1 MARRVLLT
9 RKKETNGESQDFPNV
24 QPEKEGNMIEFE
36 EEKSFSAKV
45 KIIGIGGGGCNAI
58 DNMIEAKLKGVDF
71 IAANTDAQ
79 ALSASKAP
87 VKIQLGAKL
96 TKGLGAGANP
106 KVGEEAA
113 LEDVDTIKSA
123 LMGADMVFVTAGMGG
138 GTGTGGTPIIA
149 KIAKEIGALTVAIV
163 TKPFE
168 FEGKRRMEQADSG
181 ISLLKRIADTLI
193 TIPNQRLLSVTGKNI
208 SFMDAFKVAD
218 DILLQAAKGISDLIL
233 VRGLINLDFADVR
246 TIMSEMGMALM
257 GTGIASGENKAVNA
271 AQMAISNPLL
281 EELTIDGARGILIN
295 ISGNTSMTLNEI
307 HEASSL
313 VREAA
318 HEDANI
324 IFGAVVDETLGE
336 NVRVTVIATG
346 FGKEQEMQIPDI
358 YENVTPLTQRQPD
371 EAEDDSG
378 RHVVFKS
385 RKLPEFDEITY
396 TKVGTIDDLNNDEYD
411 VPAFLRKQAD

>member
-1 MARRVLLT
+1 
-9 RKKETNGESQDFPNV
+9 
-24 QPEKEGNMIEFE
+24 MIDFE

-79 ALSASKAP
+79 ALSASRAP

-113 LEDVDTIKSA
+113 LEDVDSIKSA

-138 GTGTGGTPIIA
+138 GTGTGGAPIIA

-168 FEGKRRMEQADSG
+168 FEGRRRMEQAETG

-257 GTGIASGENKAVNA
+257 GTGIASGENRASNA

-281 EELTIDGARGILIN
+281 EDLTIDGAKGILIN
-295 ISGNTSMTLNEI
+295 ISGNRSMTLNEI

-313 VREAA
+313 IREAA

-324 IFGAVVDETLGE
+324 IFGAVVDESLGE
-336 NVRVTVIATG
+336 SVRVTVIATG
-346 FGKEQEMQIPDI
+346 FGKEDSMMTPQFT
-358 YENVTPLTQRQPD
+358 ENVMPFNQRLTGNTGEEEERK
-371 EAEDDSG
+371 
-378 RHVVFKS
+378 VVFKS
-385 RKLPEFDEITY
+385 RKLPEFDDITY
-396 TKVGTIDDLNNDEYD
+396 TKVGVIDDLNHDEYD

>member
-1 MARRVLLT
+1 
-9 RKKETNGESQDFPNV
+9 
-24 QPEKEGNMIEFE
+24 MIDFE
-36 EEKSFSAKV
+36 EEKGFSAKV

-79 ALSASKAP
+79 ALSASRAP

-113 LEDVDTIKSA
+113 LEDVDSIKSA

-138 GTGTGGTPIIA
+138 GTGTGGAPIIA

-168 FEGKRRMEQADSG
+168 FEGRRRMEQAETG

-208 SFMDAFKVAD
+208 SLMDAFKVAD

-257 GTGIASGENKAVNA
+257 GTGIASGENRASNA

-281 EELTIDGARGILIN
+281 EDLTIDGAKGILIN
-295 ISGNTSMTLNEI
+295 ISGNRSMTLNEI

-313 VREAA
+313 IREAA

-324 IFGAVVDETLGE
+324 IFGAVVDESLGE
-336 NVRVTVIATG
+336 SVRVTVIATG
-346 FGKEQEMQIPDI
+346 FGKEDSMMTPQFT
-358 YENVTPLTQRQPD
+358 ENVMPFNQRLTGNTGEEEERK
-371 EAEDDSG
+371 
-378 RHVVFKS
+378 VVFKS
-385 RKLPEFDEITY
+385 RKLPEFDDITY
-396 TKVGTIDDLNNDEYD
+396 TKVGVIDDLNHDEYD

>member
-1 MARRVLLT
+1 
-9 RKKETNGESQDFPNV
+9 
-24 QPEKEGNMIEFE
+24 MINFE

-58 DNMIEAKLKGVDF
+58 DNMIEAKLQGVDF

-106 KVGEEAA
+106 KTGQEAA

-138 GTGTGGTPIIA
+138 GTGTGGAPIVA

-168 FEGKRRMEQADSG
+168 FEGKRRMEQAEEG
-181 ISLLKRIADTLI
+181 IGHLKRIADTLI
-193 TIPNQRLLSVTGKNI
+193 AIPNQRLLSVTGKNI

-257 GTGIASGENKAVNA
+257 GTGIASGENRASNA

-281 EELTIDGARGILIN
+281 EDLTIDGAKGILIN
-295 ISGNTSMTLNEI
+295 ISGNRSMTLNEI

-313 VREAA
+313 IRNAA

-324 IFGAVVDETLGE
+324 IFGAVVDEELGE

-346 FGKEQEMQIPDI
+346 FGSEGEMRTPKFT
-358 YENVTPLTQRQPD
+358 ENVMPFAQRIAHEPD
-371 EAEDDSG
+371 NKEERTFSFN
-378 RHVVFKS
+378 FKS
-385 RKLPEFDEITY
+385 RKLPEFEDITY
-396 TKVGTIDDLNNDEYD
+396 TKVGVIDDLDHDEYD

>member
-1 MARRVLLT
+1 
-9 RKKETNGESQDFPNV
+9 
-24 QPEKEGNMIEFE
+24 MIDFE
-36 EEKSFSAKV
+36 EERTFSARV

-58 DNMIEAKLKGVDF
+58 DNMIEAKLQGVDF

-106 KVGEEAA
+106 RVGEEAA

-138 GTGTGGTPIIA
+138 GTGTGGAPIVA

-168 FEGKRRMEQADSG
+168 FEGRRRMEQADAG
-181 ISLLKRIADTLI
+181 ISHLKRIADTLI

-257 GTGIASGENKAVNA
+257 GTGIASGENRASNA

-281 EELTIDGARGILIN
+281 EDLTIDGAKGILIN
-295 ISGNTSMTLNEI
+295 ISGNRSMSLNEI

-313 VREAA
+313 IREAA

-324 IFGAVVDETLGE
+324 IFGAVVDESLGE
-336 NVRVTVIATG
+336 SVRVTVIATG
-346 FGKEQEMQIPDI
+346 FGKEDTLITSK
-358 YENVTPLTQRQPD
+358 YAENVMPFSQRLTGEAD
-371 EAEDDSG
+371 EPQGE
-378 RHVVFKS
+378 RKVVFKS
-385 RKLPEFDEITY
+385 RKLPEFDDITY
-396 TKVGTIDDLNNDEYD
+396 TKVGVIDDLNHDEYD

>member
-1 MARRVLLT
+1 
-9 RKKETNGESQDFPNV
+9 
-24 QPEKEGNMIEFE
+24 MIEFE

-257 GTGIASGENKAVNA
+257 GTGIASGENRASNA

-281 EELTIDGARGILIN
+281 EDLTIDGAKGILIN
-295 ISGNTSMTLNEI
+295 ISGNRSMTLNEI

-313 VREAA
+313 IREAA

-324 IFGAVVDETLGE
+324 IFGAVVDESLGE
-336 NVRVTVIATG
+336 SVRVTVIATG
-346 FGKEQEMQIPDI
+346 FGKEDAMMTPQFT
-358 YENVTPLTQRQPD
+358 ENIMPFTQRRLTGEAD
-371 EAEDDSG
+371 EDEE
-378 RHVVFKS
+378 RRVTFKS
-385 RKLPEFDEITY
+385 RKLPEFDDITY
-396 TKVGTIDDLNNDEYD
+396 TKVGVIDDLNHDEYD

>member
-1 MARRVLLT
+1 M
-9 RKKETNGESQDFPNV
+9 
-24 QPEKEGNMIEFE
+24 MIDFE
-36 EEKSFSAKV
+36 EETGFSAKV
-45 KIIGIGGGGCNAI
+45 KIIGVGGGGCNAI
-58 DNMIEAKLKGVDF
+58 DNMIEAKLQGVDF

-138 GTGTGGTPIIA
+138 GTGTGGAPIIA

-168 FEGKRRMEQADSG
+168 FEGKRRMEQAESG

-193 TIPNQRLLSVTGKNI
+193 AIPNQRLLSVTGKNI

-218 DILLQAAKGISDLIL
+218 EILLQAAKGISDLIL

-257 GTGIASGENKAVNA
+257 GTGIASGENRASNA

-281 EELTIDGARGILIN
+281 EDLTIEGAKGILIN
-295 ISGNTSMTLNEI
+295 ISGNRSMTLNEI

-313 VREAA
+313 VRNAA
-318 HEDANI
+318 HDEANI
-324 IFGAVVDETLGE
+324 IFGAVVDESLGDS
-336 NVRVTVIATG
+336 VRVTVIATG
-346 FGKEQEMQIPDI
+346 FGSEDALSPSSELSDK
-358 YENVTPLTQRQPD
+358 VTPLTRRLI
-371 EAEDDSG
+371 DDTLEKDAK
-378 RHVVFKS
+378 RVVFKS
-385 RKLPEFDEITY
+385 RKLPEFNDITY
-396 TKVGTIDDLNNDEYD
+396 TKVGVIDDLNQDEYD

>member
-1 MARRVLLT
+1 
-9 RKKETNGESQDFPNV
+9 
-24 QPEKEGNMIEFE
+24 MIEFE
-36 EEKSFSAKV
+36 EEKSFSARV
-45 KIIGIGGGGCNAI
+45 KIIGIGGGGCNAV
-58 DNMIEAKLKGVDF
+58 DNMINSKLQGVDF
-71 IAANTDAQ
+71 IVANTDAQ
-79 ALSASKAP
+79 SLSACKAP
-87 VKIQLGAKL
+87 LKIQLGTKL

-106 KVGEEAA
+106 KVGQEAA
-113 LEDVDTIKSA
+113 LEDTDSIKRA
-123 LMGADMVFVTAGMGG
+123 LIGADMVFITAGMGG
-138 GTGTGGTPIIA
+138 GTGTGGAPVIA
-149 KIAKEIGALTVAIV
+149 KIAKEVGALTVAIV

-168 FEGKRRMEQADSG
+168 FEGRRRMEQADAG
-181 ISLLKRIADTLI
+181 ISQMKRIADTLI

-281 EELTIDGARGILIN
+281 EDLTIDGAKGILIN
-295 ISGNTSMTLNEI
+295 ISGNMSMTLNEI
-307 HEASSL
+307 HDASSL
-313 VREAA
+313 VRAAA

-346 FGKEQEMQIPDI
+346 FGKEQEVQIPDI

-371 EAEDDSG
+371 KVPDNAD
-378 RHVVFKS
+378 RHIVFKS

-411 VPAFLRKQAD
+411 VPAFLRKQAE

>member
-1 MARRVLLT
+1 MI
-9 RKKETNGESQDFPNV
+9 DF
-24 QPEKEGNMIEFE
+24 EE

-71 IAANTDAQ
+71 IAANTDSQ

-113 LEDVDTIKSA
+113 LEDVDTLKSA
-123 LMGADMVFVTAGMGG
+123 LMGADMVFITAGMGG
-138 GTGTGGTPIIA
+138 GTGTGGAPIIA

-168 FEGKRRMEQADSG
+168 FEGKRRMAQAESG
-181 ISLLKRIADTLI
+181 IGLLKRIADTLI
-193 TIPNQRLLSVTGKNI
+193 AIPNQRLLSVTGKNI

-257 GTGIASGENKAVNA
+257 GTGIASGENRASNA

-281 EELTIDGARGILIN
+281 EDLTIEGARGILIN
-295 ISGNTSMTLNEI
+295 ISGNRSMTLNEI

-313 VREAA
+313 IRNAA
-318 HEDANI
+318 HEEANI
-324 IFGAVVDETLGE
+324 IFGAVVDESLGDS
-336 NVRVTVIATG
+336 VRVTVIATG
-346 FGKEQEMQIPDI
+346 FGSEDEMTTPDI
-358 YENVTPLTQRQPD
+358 VEKVTPLTRRLI
-371 EAEDDSG
+371 DDSFEKEEK
-378 RHVVFKS
+378 RVVFKS
-385 RKLPEFDEITY
+385 RKLPEFDDITY
-396 TKVGTIDDLNNDEYD
+396 TKVGVIDDLNHDEYD

>member
-1 MARRVLLT
+1 M
-9 RKKETNGESQDFPNV
+9 
-24 QPEKEGNMIEFE
+24 
-36 EEKSFSAKV
+36 
-45 KIIGIGGGGCNAI
+45 
-58 DNMIEAKLKGVDF
+58 
-71 IAANTDAQ
+71 
-79 ALSASKAP
+79 
-87 VKIQLGAKL
+87 
-96 TKGLGAGANP
+96 
-106 KVGEEAA
+106 
-113 LEDVDTIKSA
+113 
-123 LMGADMVFVTAGMGG
+123 
-138 GTGTGGTPIIA
+138 
-149 KIAKEIGALTVAIV
+149 
-163 TKPFE
+163 
-168 FEGKRRMEQADSG
+168 
-181 ISLLKRIADTLI
+181 KRIADTLI

>member
-1 MARRVLLT
+1 
-9 RKKETNGESQDFPNV
+9 
-24 QPEKEGNMIEFE
+24 MIEFE

-87 VKIQLGAKL
+87 SKIQLGAKL

-168 FEGKRRMEQADSG
+168 FEGKKRMEQAESG
-181 ISLLKRIADTLI
+181 IALLKRTADTLI
-193 TIPNQRLLSVTGKNI
+193 AIPNQRLLSVTGKNI

-246 TIMSEMGMALM
+246 TIMSKMGMALM
-257 GTGIASGENKAVNA
+257 GTGIASGENRASNA
-271 AQMAISNPLL
+271 AQIAISNPLL
-281 EELTIDGARGILIN
+281 EDITIEGAKGILIN
-295 ISGNTSMTLNEI
+295 ISGNRSMTLTEI

-313 VREAA
+313 IRNAA
-318 HEDANI
+318 HEEANI
-324 IFGAVVDETLGE
+324 IFGAVVDESLGDSI
-336 NVRVTVIATG
+336 RVTVIATG
-346 FGKEQEMQIPDI
+346 FDSENEIMTPDI
-358 YENVTPLTQRQPD
+358 TEKVMPMTRRLTND
-371 EAEDDSG
+371 LGEKEEKM
-378 RHVVFKS
+378 FKFKP
-385 RKLPEFDEITY
+385 RKLPEFEDITY
-396 TKVGTIDDLNNDEYD
+396 TKVGVVDDLNHDEYD

>member
-1 MARRVLLT
+1 
-9 RKKETNGESQDFPNV
+9 
-24 QPEKEGNMIEFE
+24 MIDFE
-36 EEKSFSAKV
+36 EEKGFSAKV

-113 LEDVDTIKSA
+113 LEDVDSIKSA

-138 GTGTGGTPIIA
+138 GTGTGGAPIIA

-168 FEGKRRMEQADSG
+168 FEGRRRMEQAETG

-233 VRGLINLDFADVR
+233 VRGLINLDFA
-246 TIMSEMGMALM
+246 
-257 GTGIASGENKAVNA
+257 
-271 AQMAISNPLL
+271 
-281 EELTIDGARGILIN
+281 
-295 ISGNTSMTLNEI
+295 
-307 HEASSL
+307 
-313 VREAA
+313 
-318 HEDANI
+318 
-324 IFGAVVDETLGE
+324 
-336 NVRVTVIATG
+336 
-346 FGKEQEMQIPDI
+346 
-358 YENVTPLTQRQPD
+358 
-371 EAEDDSG
+371 
-378 RHVVFKS
+378 
-385 RKLPEFDEITY
+385 
-396 TKVGTIDDLNNDEYD
+396 
-411 VPAFLRKQAD
+411 

>member
-1 MARRVLLT
+1 
-9 RKKETNGESQDFPNV
+9 
-24 QPEKEGNMIEFE
+24 MIEFE
-36 EEKSFSAKV
+36 EEKSFSARV
-45 KIIGIGGGGCNAI
+45 KIIGIGGGGCNAV
-58 DNMIEAKLKGVDF
+58 DNMINSKLQGVDF
-71 IAANTDAQ
+71 IVANTDAQ
-79 ALSASKAP
+79 SLSACKAP
-87 VKIQLGAKL
+87 LKIQLGTKL

-106 KVGEEAA
+106 KIGQEAA
-113 LEDVDTIKSA
+113 LEDAESIKRV
-123 LMGADMVFVTAGMGG
+123 LMGADMVFITAGMGG
-138 GTGTGGTPIIA
+138 GTGTGGAPIVA

-168 FEGKRRMEQADSG
+168 FEGRRRMEQAESG
-181 ISLLKRIADTLI
+181 ISQMKRIADTLI

-257 GTGIASGENKAVNA
+257 GTGVASGENRAVNA

-295 ISGNTSMTLNEI
+295 ISGNTTMTLNEI

-313 VREAA
+313 IRAAA

-324 IFGAVVDETLGE
+324 IFGAVVDETLE
-336 NVRVTVIATG
+336 KNVRVTVIATG

-358 YENVTPLTQRQPD
+358 YENVTPLTHRQPD
-371 EAEDDSG
+371 ETADKVEKQ
-378 RHVVFKS
+378 VVFKS
-385 RKLPEFDEITY
+385 RALPEFDDITY
-396 TKVGTIDDLNNDEYD
+396 TKVGSIDDLNNDEYD

>member
-1 MARRVLLT
+1 
-9 RKKETNGESQDFPNV
+9 
-24 QPEKEGNMIEFE
+24 MIDFE
-36 EEKSFSAKV
+36 EETGFSAKV
-45 KIIGIGGGGCNAI
+45 KIIGVGGGGCNAI
-58 DNMIEAKLKGVDF
+58 DNMIEAKLQGVDF

-138 GTGTGGTPIIA
+138 GTGTGGAPIIA

-168 FEGKRRMEQADSG
+168 FEGKRRMEQAESG
-181 ISLLKRIADTLI
+181 IALLKRIADTLI
-193 TIPNQRLLSVTGKNI
+193 AIPNQRLLSVTGKNI

-218 DILLQAAKGISDLIL
+218 EILLQAAKGISDLIL

-257 GTGIASGENKAVNA
+257 GTGIASGENRASNA

-281 EELTIDGARGILIN
+281 EDLTIDGAKGILIN
-295 ISGNTSMTLNEI
+295 ISGNRSMTLNEI

-313 VREAA
+313 VRNAA
-318 HEDANI
+318 HDEANI
-324 IFGAVVDETLGE
+324 IFGAVVDESLGDS
-336 NVRVTVIATG
+336 VRVTVIATG
-346 FGKEQEMQIPDI
+346 FGSEDSLTASSELSDK
-358 YENVTPLTQRQPD
+358 VTPLTRRLI
-371 EAEDDSG
+371 DDTLEKDTK
-378 RHVVFKS
+378 RVVFKS
-385 RKLPEFDEITY
+385 RKLPEFNDITY
-396 TKVGTIDDLNNDEYD
+396 TKVGVIDDLNHDEYD

>member
-1 MARRVLLT
+1 
-9 RKKETNGESQDFPNV
+9 
-24 QPEKEGNMIEFE
+24 MIDFE
-36 EEKSFSAKV
+36 EEKGFSAKV

-113 LEDVDTIKSA
+113 LEDVDSIKSA

-168 FEGKRRMEQADSG
+168 FEGRRRMEQAETG

-257 GTGIASGENKAVNA
+257 GTGIASGENRASNA

-281 EELTIDGARGILIN
+281 EDLTIDGAKGILIN
-295 ISGNTSMTLNEI
+295 ISGNRSMTLNEI

-313 VREAA
+313 IREAA

-324 IFGAVVDETLGE
+324 IFGAVVDESLGE
-336 NVRVTVIATG
+336 SVRVTVIATG
-346 FGKEQEMQIPDI
+346 FGKEDSMMTPQFA
-358 YENVTPLTQRQPD
+358 ENIMPFNQRLTGNSG
-371 EAEDDSG
+371 EEED
-378 RHVVFKS
+378 RKVVFKS
-385 RKLPEFDEITY
+385 RKLPEFDDITY
-396 TKVGTIDDLNNDEYD
+396 TKVGVIDDLNHDEYD

>member
-1 MARRVLLT
+1 
-9 RKKETNGESQDFPNV
+9 
-24 QPEKEGNMIEFE
+24 MIDFE
-36 EEKSFSAKV
+36 EERSFSARV

-106 KVGEEAA
+106 KTGEEAA

-138 GTGTGGTPIIA
+138 GTGTGGAPIIA
-149 KIAKEIGALTVAIV
+149 KVAKEIGALTVAIV

-168 FEGKRRMEQADSG
+168 FEGKRRMEQAEAG

-193 TIPNQRLLSVTGKNI
+193 AIPNQRLLSVTEKNI

-257 GTGIASGENKAVNA
+257 GTGIASGENRASNA

-281 EELTIDGARGILIN
+281 EDLTIDGAKGILIN
-295 ISGNTSMTLNEI
+295 ISGNRSMTLNEI

-313 VREAA
+313 IRNAA

-324 IFGAVVDETLGE
+324 IFGAVVDESLGDS
-336 NVRVTVIATG
+336 VRVTVIATG
-346 FGKEQEMQIPDI
+346 FGKEEDMVTADI
-358 YENVTPLTQRQPD
+358 MEKVTPLTRRLID
-371 EAEDDSG
+371 ESFEKEE
-378 RHVVFKS
+378 RKVVFKS
-385 RKLPEFDEITY
+385 RKLPEFEDITY
-396 TKVGTIDDLNNDEYD
+396 TKVGVIDDLNHDEYD

>member
-1 MARRVLLT
+1 
-9 RKKETNGESQDFPNV
+9 
-24 QPEKEGNMIEFE
+24 MINFE
-36 EEKSFSAKV
+36 EEKNFTARV

-58 DNMIEAKLKGVDF
+58 DNMIEAGLKGVDF

-138 GTGTGGTPIIA
+138 GTGTGGAPIIA

-168 FEGKRRMEQADSG
+168 FEGKRRMEQAEAG
-181 ISLLKRIADTLI
+181 ISHLKRIADTLI
-193 TIPNQRLLSVTGKNI
+193 AIPNQRLLSVTGKNI

-257 GTGIASGENKAVNA
+257 GTGIASGENRAGNA

-281 EELTIDGARGILIN
+281 EDLTIDGARGILIN
-295 ISGNTSMTLNEI
+295 ISGNRSMTLNEI

-313 VREAA
+313 IRNAA

-324 IFGAVVDETLGE
+324 IFGAVVDESLGE
-336 NVRVTVIATG
+336 SVRVTVIATG
-346 FGKEQEMQIPDI
+346 FGKEEEMPKPQIT
-358 YENVTPLTQRQPD
+358 ENVMPFTQRLTG
-371 EAEDDSG
+371 EAQEERGKRFSFNF
-378 RHVVFKS
+378 RSK
-385 RKLPEFDEITY
+385 KLPEFEDITY
-396 TKVGTIDDLNNDEYD
+396 TKVGVIDDLNHDEYD

>member
-1 MARRVLLT
+1 
-9 RKKETNGESQDFPNV
+9 
-24 QPEKEGNMIEFE
+24 MIEFE
-36 EEKSFSAKV
+36 EEKSFSARV
-45 KIIGIGGGGCNAI
+45 KIIGVGGGGCNAI

-87 VKIQLGAKL
+87 LKIQLGAKL

-106 KVGEEAA
+106 KTGEEAA

-138 GTGTGGTPIIA
+138 GTGTGGAPIIA
-149 KIAKEIGALTVAIV
+149 KVAKEIGALTVAIV

-168 FEGKRRMEQADSG
+168 FEGKRRMEQADTG

-193 TIPNQRLLSVTGKNI
+193 AIPNQRLLSVTGKNI

-257 GTGIASGENKAVNA
+257 GTGIASGENRASNA

-281 EELTIDGARGILIN
+281 EDLTIDGAKGILIN
-295 ISGNTSMTLNEI
+295 ISGNRSMTLNEI

-313 VREAA
+313 IRNAA

-324 IFGAVVDETLGE
+324 IFGAVVDESLGDS
-336 NVRVTVIATG
+336 VRVTVIATG
-346 FGKEQEMQIPDI
+346 FGREDDMTGMDI
-358 YENVTPLTQRQPD
+358 IEKVTPLMRG
-371 EAEDDSG
+371 AGDDPFEKEG
-378 RHVVFKS
+378 KRVVFKP
-385 RKLPEFDEITY
+385 RKLPEFDDITY
-396 TKVGTIDDLNNDEYD
+396 TKVGVIDDLNHDEYD

>member
-1 MARRVLLT
+1 M
-9 RKKETNGESQDFPNV
+9 
-24 QPEKEGNMIEFE
+24 MIDFE
-36 EEKSFSAKV
+36 EETGFSAKV
-45 KIIGIGGGGCNAI
+45 KIIGVGGGGCNAI
-58 DNMIEAKLKGVDF
+58 DNMIEAKLQGVDF

-138 GTGTGGTPIIA
+138 GTGTGGAPIIA

-168 FEGKRRMEQADSG
+168 FEGKRRMEQAESG
-181 ISLLKRIADTLI
+181 IALLKRIADTLI
-193 TIPNQRLLSVTGKNI
+193 AIPNQRLLSVTGKNI

-218 DILLQAAKGISDLIL
+218 EILLQAAKGISDLIL

-257 GTGIASGENKAVNA
+257 GTGIASGENRASNA

-281 EELTIDGARGILIN
+281 EDLTIDGAKGILIN
-295 ISGNTSMTLNEI
+295 ISGNRSMTLNEI

-313 VREAA
+313 VRNAA
-318 HEDANI
+318 HDEANI
-324 IFGAVVDETLGE
+324 IFGAVVDESLGDS
-336 NVRVTVIATG
+336 VRVTVIATG
-346 FGKEQEMQIPDI
+346 FGSEDSLTASSELSDK
-358 YENVTPLTQRQPD
+358 VTPLTRRLI
-371 EAEDDSG
+371 DDTLEKDTK
-378 RHVVFKS
+378 RVVFKS
-385 RKLPEFDEITY
+385 RKLPEFNDITY
-396 TKVGTIDDLNNDEYD
+396 TKVGVIDDLNHDEYD

>member
-1 MARRVLLT
+1 
-9 RKKETNGESQDFPNV
+9 
-24 QPEKEGNMIEFE
+24 MIEFE
-36 EEKSFSAKV
+36 EEKSFSARV
-45 KIIGIGGGGCNAI
+45 KIIGVGGGGCNAI

-87 VKIQLGAKL
+87 LKIQLGAKL

-106 KVGEEAA
+106 KTGEEAA

-138 GTGTGGTPIIA
+138 GTGTGGAPIIA
-149 KIAKEIGALTVAIV
+149 KVAKEIGALTVAIV

-168 FEGKRRMEQADSG
+168 FEGKRRMEQADTG

-193 TIPNQRLLSVTGKNI
+193 AIPNQRLLSVTGKNI

-257 GTGIASGENKAVNA
+257 GTGIASGENRASNA

-281 EELTIDGARGILIN
+281 EDLTIDGAKGILIN
-295 ISGNTSMTLNEI
+295 ISGNRSMTLNEI

-313 VREAA
+313 IRNAA

-324 IFGAVVDETLGE
+324 IFGAVVDESLGDS
-336 NVRVTVIATG
+336 VRVTVIATG
-346 FGKEQEMQIPDI
+346 FGREDDMTGMDI
-358 YENVTPLTQRQPD
+358 IEKVTPLMRG
-371 EAEDDSG
+371 AADDPFEKEG
-378 RHVVFKS
+378 KRVVFKP
-385 RKLPEFDEITY
+385 RKLPEFDDITY
-396 TKVGTIDDLNNDEYD
+396 TKVGVIDDLNHDEYD

>member
-1 MARRVLLT
+1 
-9 RKKETNGESQDFPNV
+9 
-24 QPEKEGNMIEFE
+24 MIDFE
-36 EEKSFSAKV
+36 EEKGFSAKV

-79 ALSASKAP
+79 ALSASRAP

-113 LEDVDTIKSA
+113 LEDVDSIKSA

-138 GTGTGGTPIIA
+138 GTGTGGAPIIA

-168 FEGKRRMEQADSG
+168 FEGRRRMEQAETG

-257 GTGIASGENKAVNA
+257 GTGIASGENRASNA

-281 EELTIDGARGILIN
+281 EDLTIDGAKGILIN
-295 ISGNTSMTLNEI
+295 ISGNRSMTLNEI

-313 VREAA
+313 IREAA

-324 IFGAVVDETLGE
+324 IFGAVVDESLGE
-336 NVRVTVIATG
+336 SVRVTVIATG
-346 FGKEQEMQIPDI
+346 FGKEDSMMTPQFT
-358 YENVTPLTQRQPD
+358 ENVMPFNQRLTGNTGEEEERK
-371 EAEDDSG
+371 
-378 RHVVFKS
+378 VVFKS
-385 RKLPEFDEITY
+385 RKLPEFDDITY
-396 TKVGTIDDLNNDEYD
+396 TKVGVIDDLNHDEYD

>member
-1 MARRVLLT
+1 
-9 RKKETNGESQDFPNV
+9 
-24 QPEKEGNMIEFE
+24 MIEFE

-87 VKIQLGAKL
+87 SKIQLGAKL

-138 GTGTGGTPIIA
+138 GTGTGGIPIIA

-168 FEGKRRMEQADSG
+168 FEGKKRMEQAESG
-181 ISLLKRIADTLI
+181 IALLKRTADTI
-193 TIPNQRLLSVTGKNI
+193 IAIPNQRLLSVTEKNI

-257 GTGIASGENKAVNA
+257 GTGTASGENRASKA
-271 AQMAISNPLL
+271 AQLAISNPLL
-281 EELTIDGARGILIN
+281 EDITIEGAKGILIN
-295 ISGNTSMTLNEI
+295 ISGNRSLTLNEI

-313 VREAA
+313 IRNAA
-318 HEDANI
+318 HEEANI
-324 IFGAVVDETLGE
+324 IFGAVVDESLGDSI
-336 NVRVTVIATG
+336 RVTVIATG
-346 FGKEQEMQIPDI
+346 FDSENEIMTPDI
-358 YENVTPLTQRQPD
+358 TEKVMPMIGRLTND
-371 EAEDDSG
+371 LGEKEEKMFK
-378 RHVVFKS
+378 FKS
-385 RKLPEFDEITY
+385 RKLPEFEDITY
-396 TKVGTIDDLNNDEYD
+396 TKVGVVDDLNHDEYD

>member
-1 MARRVLLT
+1 MI
-9 RKKETNGESQDFPNV
+9 DF
-24 QPEKEGNMIEFE
+24 EE

-87 VKIQLGAKL
+87 IKIQLGAKL

-113 LEDVDTIKSA
+113 LEDVDTLKSA
-123 LMGADMVFVTAGMGG
+123 LMGADMVFITAGMGG
-138 GTGTGGTPIIA
+138 GTGTGGAPIIA
-149 KIAKEIGALTVAIV
+149 KISKEIGALTVAIV

-168 FEGKRRMEQADSG
+168 FEGKQRMAQAESG
-181 ISLLKRIADTLI
+181 IGLLKRIADTLI
-193 TIPNQRLLSVTGKNI
+193 AIPNQRLLSVTGKNI

-257 GTGIASGENKAVNA
+257 GTGIASGENRASNA

-281 EELTIDGARGILIN
+281 EDLTIEGARGILIN
-295 ISGNTSMTLNEI
+295 ISGNRSMTLNEI

-313 VREAA
+313 IRNAA
-318 HEDANI
+318 HEEANI
-324 IFGAVVDETLGE
+324 IFGAVVDESLGDS
-336 NVRVTVIATG
+336 VRVTVIATG
-346 FGKEQEMQIPDI
+346 FGSKDEMMTPDI
-358 YENVTPLTQRQPD
+358 VEKVTPLTRRLI
-371 EAEDDSG
+371 DDSFEKEEK
-378 RHVVFKS
+378 RVVFKS
-385 RKLPEFDEITY
+385 RKLPEFDDITY
-396 TKVGTIDDLNNDEYD
+396 TKVGVIDDLNHDEYD

>member
-1 MARRVLLT
+1 
-9 RKKETNGESQDFPNV
+9 
-24 QPEKEGNMIEFE
+24 MIDFE
-36 EEKSFSAKV
+36 EERSFSARV

-138 GTGTGGTPIIA
+138 GTGTGGAPIIA
-149 KIAKEIGALTVAIV
+149 KVAKEIGALTVAIV

-168 FEGKRRMEQADSG
+168 FEGKRRMEQAEAG
-181 ISLLKRIADTLI
+181 IGLLKRIADTLI
-193 TIPNQRLLSVTGKNI
+193 AIPNQRLLSVTGKNI

-257 GTGIASGENKAVNA
+257 GTGIASGENRASNA

-281 EELTIDGARGILIN
+281 EDLTIDGAKGILIN
-295 ISGNTSMTLNEI
+295 ISGNRSMTLNEI

-313 VREAA
+313 VRNAA

-324 IFGAVVDETLGE
+324 IFGAVVDESLGDS
-336 NVRVTVIATG
+336 VRVTVIATG
-346 FGKEQEMQIPDI
+346 FGSEDAMASSDYLEK
-358 YENVTPLTQRQPD
+358 VTPLTRRLI
-371 EAEDDSG
+371 DDTFEKEE
-378 RHVVFKS
+378 RKVVFKS
-385 RKLPEFDEITY
+385 RKLPEFDDITY
-396 TKVGTIDDLNNDEYD
+396 TKVGVIDDLNHDEYD

>member
-1 MARRVLLT
+1 
-9 RKKETNGESQDFPNV
+9 
-24 QPEKEGNMIEFE
+24 MIDFE
-36 EEKSFSAKV
+36 EEKGFSAKV

-58 DNMIEAKLKGVDF
+58 DNMIEAKLQGVDF

-138 GTGTGGTPIIA
+138 GTGTGGAPIIA

-168 FEGKRRMEQADSG
+168 FEGKRRMEQAESG
-181 ISLLKRIADTLI
+181 IALLKRIADTLI
-193 TIPNQRLLSVTGKNI
+193 AIPNQRLLSVTGKNI

-218 DILLQAAKGISDLIL
+218 EILLQAAKGISDLIL

-257 GTGIASGENKAVNA
+257 GTGVASGENRASNA

-281 EELTIDGARGILIN
+281 EDLTIEGAKGILIN
-295 ISGNTSMTLNEI
+295 ISGNRSMTLNEI

-313 VREAA
+313 IRNAA
-318 HEDANI
+318 HDEANI
-324 IFGAVVDETLGE
+324 IFGAVVDESLGDS
-336 NVRVTVIATG
+336 VRVTVIATG
-346 FGKEQEMQIPDI
+346 FGSEDTLSVSSELSEK
-358 YENVTPLTQRQPD
+358 VTPLTRRLI
-371 EAEDDSG
+371 DDTLEKNAK
-378 RHVVFKS
+378 RVTFKP
-385 RKLPEFDEITY
+385 RKLPEFDDITY
-396 TKVGTIDDLNNDEYD
+396 TKVGVIDDLNNDEYD
-411 VPAFLRKQAD
+411 VPAFLRKRAD

>member
-1 MARRVLLT
+1 
-9 RKKETNGESQDFPNV
+9 
-24 QPEKEGNMIEFE
+24 MIDFE
-36 EEKSFSAKV
+36 EEKGFSAKV

-113 LEDVDTIKSA
+113 LEDVDSIKSA

-138 GTGTGGTPIIA
+138 GTGTGGAPIIA

-168 FEGKRRMEQADSG
+168 FEGRRRMEQAETG

-257 GTGIASGENKAVNA
+257 GTGIASGENRASNA

-281 EELTIDGARGILIN
+281 EDLTIDGAKGILIN
-295 ISGNTSMTLNEI
+295 ISGNRSMTLNEI

-313 VREAA
+313 IREAA

-324 IFGAVVDETLGE
+324 IFGAVVDESLGE
-336 NVRVTVIATG
+336 SVRVTVIATG
-346 FGKEQEMQIPDI
+346 FGKEDSMMTPQFA
-358 YENVTPLTQRQPD
+358 ENIMPFNQRLTGNSG
-371 EAEDDSG
+371 EEED
-378 RHVVFKS
+378 RKVVFKS
-385 RKLPEFDEITY
+385 RKLPEFDDITY
-396 TKVGTIDDLNNDEYD
+396 TKVGVIDDLNHDEYD

>member
-1 MARRVLLT
+1 
-9 RKKETNGESQDFPNV
+9 
-24 QPEKEGNMIEFE
+24 MIEFE
-36 EEKSFSAKV
+36 EEKSFSARV
-45 KIIGIGGGGCNAI
+45 KIIGIGGGGCNAV
-58 DNMIEAKLKGVDF
+58 DNMINSKLQGVDF
-71 IAANTDAQ
+71 IVANTDAQ
-79 ALSASKAP
+79 SLSACKAP
-87 VKIQLGAKL
+87 LKIQLGTKL

-106 KVGEEAA
+106 KIGQEAA
-113 LEDVDTIKSA
+113 LEDAESIKRV
-123 LMGADMVFVTAGMGG
+123 LMGADMVFITAGMGG
-138 GTGTGGTPIIA
+138 GTGTGGAPIVA

-168 FEGKRRMEQADSG
+168 FEGRRRMEQAESG
-181 ISLLKRIADTLI
+181 ISQMKRIADTLI

-257 GTGIASGENKAVNA
+257 GTGVASGENRAVNA

-281 EELTIDGARGILIN
+281 EELTIDGAKGILIN
-295 ISGNTSMTLNEI
+295 ISGNTTMTLNEI

-313 VREAA
+313 IRAAA

-324 IFGAVVDETLGE
+324 IFGAVVDETLE
-336 NVRVTVIATG
+336 KNVRVTVIATG

-358 YENVTPLTQRQPD
+358 YENVTPLTHRQPD
-371 EAEDDSG
+371 ETADKVEKQ
-378 RHVVFKS
+378 VVFKS
-385 RKLPEFDEITY
+385 RALPEFDDITY
-396 TKVGTIDDLNNDEYD
+396 TKVGSIDDLNNDEYD

>member
-1 MARRVLLT
+1 
-9 RKKETNGESQDFPNV
+9 
-24 QPEKEGNMIEFE
+24 MIDFE
-36 EEKSFSAKV
+36 EERTFSAKV

-87 VKIQLGAKL
+87 IKIQLGAKL

-138 GTGTGGTPIIA
+138 GTGTGGAPIIA

-193 TIPNQRLLSVTGKNI
+193 AIPNQRLLSVTGKNI

-257 GTGIASGENKAVNA
+257 GTGIASGENRASNA

-281 EELTIDGARGILIN
+281 EDLTIDGARGILIN
-295 ISGNTSMTLNEI
+295 ISGNRTMTLNEI

-313 VREAA
+313 IRNAA

-324 IFGAVVDETLGE
+324 IFGAVVDESLGE
-336 NVRVTVIATG
+336 SVRVTVIATG
-346 FGKEQEMQIPDI
+346 FGKEDGMMTTK
-358 YENVTPLTQRQPD
+358 YSENVMPFSHRLTGD
-371 EAEDDSG
+371 EDENEERRVA
-378 RHVVFKS
+378 FKS
-385 RKLPEFDEITY
+385 RKLPEFDNITY
-396 TKVGTIDDLNNDEYD
+396 TKVGVIDDLNHDEYD

>member
-1 MARRVLLT
+1 ML
-9 RKKETNGESQDFPNV
+9 D
-24 QPEKEGNMIEFE
+24 FE
-36 EEKSFSAKV
+36 EERSFSARV

-58 DNMIEAKLKGVDF
+58 DNMIEAKLQGVDF

-138 GTGTGGTPIIA
+138 GTGTGGAPIVA

-168 FEGKRRMEQADSG
+168 FEGRRRMEQAESG

-257 GTGIASGENKAVNA
+257 GTGIASGENRAANA

-281 EELTIDGARGILIN
+281 EDLTIDGAKGILIN
-295 ISGNTSMTLNEI
+295 ISGNRSMTLNEI

-313 VREAA
+313 IREAA

-324 IFGAVVDETLGE
+324 IFGAVVDESLGDS
-336 NVRVTVIATG
+336 VRVTVIATG
-346 FGKEQEMQIPDI
+346 FGKEEELMTPKFT
-358 YENVTPLTQRQPD
+358 ENVMPFSQRLTGD
-371 EAEDDSG
+371 TSETEE
-378 RHVVFKS
+378 RHVTFKS
-385 RKLPEFDEITY
+385 RKLPEFEDITY
-396 TKVGTIDDLNNDEYD
+396 TKVGVIDDLNHDEYD

>member
-1 MARRVLLT
+1 
-9 RKKETNGESQDFPNV
+9 
-24 QPEKEGNMIEFE
+24 MIEFE
-36 EEKSFSAKV
+36 EEKSFSARV
-45 KIIGIGGGGCNAI
+45 KIIGIGGGGCNAV
-58 DNMIEAKLKGVDF
+58 DNMIDSKLRGVDF
-71 IAANTDAQ
+71 IVANTDAQ
-79 ALSASKAP
+79 SLSACKAP
-87 VKIQLGAKL
+87 LKIQLGTKL

-106 KVGEEAA
+106 KVGQEAA
-113 LEDVDTIKSA
+113 LEDAESIKRA
-123 LMGADMVFVTAGMGG
+123 LMGSDMVFITAGMGG
-138 GTGTGGTPIIA
+138 GTGTGGAPVIA

-168 FEGKRRMEQADSG
+168 FEGRRRMEQADSG
-181 ISLLKRIADTLI
+181 ISQMKRIADTLI